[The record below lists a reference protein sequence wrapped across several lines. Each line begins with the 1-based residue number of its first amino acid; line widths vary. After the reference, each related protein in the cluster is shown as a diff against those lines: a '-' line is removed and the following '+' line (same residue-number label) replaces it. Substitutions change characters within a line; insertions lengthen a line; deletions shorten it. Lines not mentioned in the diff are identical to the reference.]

1 MKKINSIDYGGKV
14 IGTGLIFLA
23 LIPAVLYALN
33 SFLGSP
39 LAQTLMYISIGIG
52 AAIEVGFGCVL
63 LIELRQDR
71 IISRHYESNPESAK
85 TPQQILDERRWKRRR
100 PKRSSTR

>member
-14 IGTGLIFLA
+14 IGIGLVFLA
-23 LIPAVLYALN
+23 LIPVVLYALN

-39 LAQTLMYISIGIG
+39 LVHTLMIISLIIG
-52 AAIEVGFGCVL
+52 AVIEVGFGCVL

-71 IISRHYESNPESAK
+71 IISKHYESNPESVK
-85 TPQQILDERRWKRRR
+85 TPQQILDERRWKREVT
-100 PKRSSTR
+100 KHSSTR